1 MKAFRDSYGQTY
13 ETLSKLGE
21 RYKKLP
27 ARWKFRVV
35 TLDRDLVLA
44 PTKAGGTATIMQD
57 EFENTF
63 DYLGDGTASF
73 LP

>member
-1 MKAFRDSYGQTY
+1 MA
-13 ETLSKLGE
+13 E
-21 RYKKLP
+21 
-27 ARWKFRVV
+27 
-35 TLDRDLVLA
+35 LDRELVLA

-63 DYLGDGTASF
+63 DYLGDGTANF